1 MKALV
6 NWLTLIC
13 GFITSILIVCT
24 FLTSYQFY
32 YVDQVFYSYLPVQL
46 GICITMLVLT
56 IRFILNETG
65 RKRMIYS
72 AFSFMI
78 SISLIFFIVNL
89 VK

>member
-1 MKALV
+1 MKTLV

-32 YVDQVFYSYLPVQL
+32 YVNQIFNSYLPVQL
-46 GICITMLVLT
+46 GIFITMLVLT
-56 IRFILNETG
+56 IRFMINETG
-65 RKRMIYS
+65 RKRIIYS
-72 AFSFMI
+72 TFSFTI

>member
-1 MKALV
+1 MKTLV

-24 FLTSYQFY
+24 FLTSYQFCY
-32 YVDQVFYSYLPVQL
+32 IDQIFNSYLPVQL

-56 IRFILNETG
+56 VRFLLNETG
-65 RKRMIYS
+65 RKRIVYS
-72 AFSFMI
+72 AFSFTI
-78 SISLIFFIVNL
+78 SVSLIFFIVNL

>member
-1 MKALV
+1 MKTLV

-32 YVDQVFYSYLPVQL
+32 YVNQIFNSYLPVQL
-46 GICITMLVLT
+46 GIFIT
-56 IRFILNETG
+56 RFMINETG
-65 RKRMIYS
+65 RKRIIYS
-72 AFSFMI
+72 AFSFTI

>member
-1 MKALV
+1 MKTLI

-24 FLTSYQFY
+24 FLTCYQFY
-32 YVDQVFYSYLPVQL
+32 YVNQIFNSYLPVQL
-46 GICITMLVLT
+46 GVFTTMIALT
-56 IRFILNETG
+56 IRFIVNETG
-65 RKRMIYS
+65 KKRIIYS
-72 AFSFMI
+72 MFSFTI